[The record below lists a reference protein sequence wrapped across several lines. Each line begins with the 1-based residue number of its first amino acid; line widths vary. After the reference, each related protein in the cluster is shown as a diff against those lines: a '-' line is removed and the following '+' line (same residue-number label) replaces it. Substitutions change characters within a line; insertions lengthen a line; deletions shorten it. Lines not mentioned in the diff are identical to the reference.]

1 MFGSARHARHLA
13 TSAEP
18 PSAGEFAKAAEETL
32 EDLQDRLEE
41 AGLDEDLDIS
51 YSDGVLTIRLGDK
64 GTYVINKQTPNRQ
77 LWFSSPISG
86 PKRFDYVATEGKWLD
101 TRERE
106 PLHQL
111 LYAELEQ
118 LTGVSLS

>member
-1 MFGSARHARHLA
+1 MMLMSSAGTNHARQWCTTPTMCAGSARHARHLA

-51 YSDGVLTIRLGDK
+51 YAVRPPS
-64 GTYVINKQTPNRQ
+64 
-77 LWFSSPISG
+77 
-86 PKRFDYVATEGKWLD
+86 
-101 TRERE
+101 
-106 PLHQL
+106 
-111 LYAELEQ
+111 LYFLF
-118 LTGVSLS
+118 L

>member
-1 MFGSARHARHLA
+1 MMLMSSASTNHARQWCTMMFGSARHARYLA

-51 YSDGVLTIRLGDK
+51 YSVLPPSFL
-64 GTYVINKQTPNRQ
+64 
-77 LWFSSPISG
+77 
-86 PKRFDYVATEGKWLD
+86 
-101 TRERE
+101 
-106 PLHQL
+106 
-111 LYAELEQ
+111 
-118 LTGVSLS
+118 

>member
-1 MFGSARHARHLA
+1 MMSAGTNHARQWCTTPTMFAGSARHARYLA

-51 YSDGVLTIRLGDK
+51 YAVHLTFFVD
-64 GTYVINKQTPNRQ
+64 
-77 LWFSSPISG
+77 
-86 PKRFDYVATEGKWLD
+86 
-101 TRERE
+101 
-106 PLHQL
+106 
-111 LYAELEQ
+111 
-118 LTGVSLS
+118 